1 MKNWRF
7 STKSSKGFILSLSN
21 TNKKMDGVCS
31 NLEDAMLSKFF
42 LREEENKEVD
52 KGEGESEETSV
63 NGDGSKMYEEDDND
77 TLEN

>member
-1 MKNWRF
+1 
-7 STKSSKGFILSLSN
+7 
-21 TNKKMDGVCS
+21 MDGVCS